1 MDARS
6 ENTGDEIQSKVSL
19 LYDERYKLIGQLKYL
34 NGKRRDLKQEV
45 RTLSEK
51 IREGKI
57 HLSSYYDGI
66 SEFIDKRRQILANIR
81 KVRAKIDP
89 IKNGLRD
96 LKKQTAEKGLRK
108 QAAERGLRKQIDEP
122 VEGLEERLEAIE
134 WKLATV
140 RVTREEEKEMIAQVR
155 DLEIKLLVG
164 KRVSDQ
170 VKELDK
176 LGREARSLK
185 TKLEELDVL
194 RAEVSPQMSAENERL
209 TSYFRNRERV
219 LAELDDSANEMVQLE
234 ERLRVVDEE
243 IVTNRALLKHDF
255 ELKRAKEKAEAIA
268 QEKELTQKLKAS
280 ASEKLAQGKKLTFD
294 EFRVTLGNDDD
305 GDDESLK

>member
-51 IREGKI
+51 IREGKV

-66 SEFIDKRRQILANIR
+66 SEFIDKRRKILANIR
-81 KVRAKIDP
+81 EVRAKIDP

-108 QAAERGLRKQIDEP
+108 QAAEKGPMKQIDEP

-140 RVTREEEKEMIAQVR
+140 RVTREEEKEMITQVR
-155 DLEIKLLVG
+155 NLEIKLLVG

-176 LGREARSLK
+176 LGRE
-185 TKLEELDVL
+185 
-194 RAEVSPQMSAENERL
+194 
-209 TSYFRNRERV
+209 
-219 LAELDDSANEMVQLE
+219 
-234 ERLRVVDEE
+234 
-243 IVTNRALLKHDF
+243 
-255 ELKRAKEKAEAIA
+255 
-268 QEKELTQKLKAS
+268 
-280 ASEKLAQGKKLTFD
+280 
-294 EFRVTLGNDDD
+294 
-305 GDDESLK
+305 

>member
-51 IREGKI
+51 IREGKV

-66 SEFIDKRRQILANIR
+66 SEFIDKRRKILANIR
-81 KVRAKIDP
+81 EVRAKIDP

-108 QAAERGLRKQIDEP
+108 QAAEKGPMKQIDEP

-140 RVTREEEKEMIAQVR
+140 RVTREEEKEMITQVR
-155 DLEIKLLVG
+155 NLEIKLLVG

-185 TKLEELDVL
+185 TNLED
-194 RAEVSPQMSAENERL
+194 M
-209 TSYFRNRERV
+209 
-219 LAELDDSANEMVQLE
+219 
-234 ERLRVVDEE
+234 
-243 IVTNRALLKHDF
+243 
-255 ELKRAKEKAEAIA
+255 EA
-268 QEKELTQKLKAS
+268 
-280 ASEKLAQGKKLTFD
+280 F
-294 EFRVTLGNDDD
+294 LG
-305 GDDESLK
+305 

>member
-51 IREGKI
+51 IREGKV

-66 SEFIDKRRQILANIR
+66 SEFIDKRRKILANIR
-81 KVRAKIDP
+81 EVRAKIDP

-108 QAAERGLRKQIDEP
+108 QAAEKGPMKQIDEP

-140 RVTREEEKEMIAQVR
+140 RVTREEEKEMITQVR
-155 DLEIKLLVG
+155 NLEIKLLVG

-185 TKLEELDVL
+185 TNLEELDVF

-209 TSYFRNRERV
+209 TLYFRDRERV
-219 LAELDDSANEMVQLE
+219 LAELDDSANEMMQLE
-234 ERLRVVDEE
+234 ERLQIVDEE
-243 IVTNRALLKHDF
+243 IATNRALLKRDL
-255 ELKRAKEKAEAIA
+255 ELKRAKEKADAIA
-268 QEKELTQKLKAS
+268 QEKELSQKLKAS
-280 ASEKLAQGKKLTFD
+280 ASEKLARGKKLTFD
-294 EFRVTLGNDDD
+294 EFRVTLGDDD
-305 GDDESLK
+305 GDDGESLK

>member
-305 GDDESLK
+305 DDDESLK